1 MEQTLVLLKPDA
13 VMRSLTGEITTR
25 LEKKGLQLVGMKMIQ
40 LNDSLLQE
48 HYSHIADKP
57 FFPGI
62 SEFMQS
68 TPVIAQCWQGKSAIS
83 VVRNMCG
90 ITNSREANP
99 GTIRGDYSLS
109 MQCNLI
115 HASEDATAAEQEI
128 PRFFQSNEIHSYQ
141 QGNFDHRYSGDEQ

>member
-13 VMRSLTGEITTR
+13 VIRSLTGEITTR
-25 LEKKGLQLVGMKMIQ
+25 LEKKGLQLVGMKMMQ
-40 LNDSLLQE
+40 LNDSILKD

-68 TPVIAQCWQGKSAIS
+68 TPVIAQCWEGKSAVS
-83 VVRNMCG
+83 VVRNICG
-90 ITNSREANP
+90 VTNSREATP

-109 MQCNLI
+109 MQCNII
-115 HASEDATAAEQEI
+115 HASEDESAAQEEI

-141 QGNFDHRYSGDEQ
+141 QGNFDHRYSEDEK